1 MWLSGTSPTRERY
14 VCVPTYRITVIN
26 QTFRACDDHE
36 LASFDL
42 ARVQGIKAALEIGSD
57 EVAKGN
63 PFFAAEVLIA
73 DGDET
78 LGRFVVSMG
87 ASSIQ

>member
-1 MWLSGTSPTRERY
+1 
-14 VCVPTYRITVIN
+14 VCVPTYRITVTN
-26 QTFRACDDHE
+26 QTFRASDDHD
-36 LASFDL
+36 LPSFDA

-63 PFFAAEVLIA
+63 PFFAAEVLVE
-73 DGDET
+73 DGDAAS
-78 LGRFVVSMG
+78 GRFVVSIG

>member
-1 MWLSGTSPTRERY
+1 M
-14 VCVPTYRITVIN
+14 PTYRITVIN
-26 QTFRACDDHE
+26 QTFTACDDHE
-36 LASFDL
+36 LPSFDV

-57 EVAKGN
+57 EVAKGS
-63 PFFAAEVLIA
+63 PFFAAEIRVA

-78 LGRFVVSMG
+78 LGRFVVSIG

>member
-1 MWLSGTSPTRERY
+1 M
-14 VCVPTYRITVIN
+14 PTYRITVIN

-36 LASFDL
+36 LPSFDA
-42 ARVQGIKAALEIGSD
+42 ARVEGIKAALDIGSD

-63 PFFAAEVLIA
+63 PFFAAEVVVA
-73 DGDET
+73 NGDEM
-78 LGRFVVSMG
+78 LGRFVVSIG

>member
-1 MWLSGTSPTRERY
+1 MPTF
-14 VCVPTYRITVIN
+14 RITVVN
-26 QTFRACDDHE
+26 QTFTACDDHE
-36 LASFDL
+36 LPSFDA
-42 ARVQGIKAALEIGSD
+42 ARVQGIKAALDIGSD

-63 PFFAAEVLIA
+63 PFFAAEVRVA

-78 LGRFVVSMG
+78 LGRFVVSVG